1 MASILKVD
9 TITGVATA
17 GSIAITG
24 EGNSTTTNL
33 QQGLAKQ
40 WTHFDSS
47 GTLTA
52 RDSLNVASFTDNST
66 GNYNVNF
73 SSNYGNNDYALTST
87 SRSNVTF
94 ASTFHGDNQTSF
106 ARVFNIQHSD
116 RANADADTVMIVT
129 HGDLA

>member
-1 MASILKVD
+1 MASELRVNTLKD
-9 TITGVATA
+9 ASGNN
-17 GSIAITG
+17 SIATSFVAG
-24 EGNSTTTNL
+24 GS
-33 QQGLAKQ
+33 AKA

-73 SSNYGNNDYALTST
+73 SSNYGNDDYALTST
-87 SRSNVTF
+87 SRANDTF

>member
-1 MASILKVD
+1 M
-9 TITGVATA
+9 
-17 GSIAITG
+17 
-24 EGNSTTTNL
+24 
-33 QQGLAKQ
+33 AKQ
-40 WTHFDSS
+40 WAHFDSS

-66 GNYNVNF
+66 GNYNVSF

-87 SRSNVTF
+87 SRANDTF
-94 ASTFHGDNQTSF
+94 ASTVHGDNQTSF

>member
-1 MASILKVD
+1 MASELRVNTLKD
-9 TITGVATA
+9 ASGNN
-17 GSIAITG
+17 SIATSFVANG
-24 EGNSTTTNL
+24 S
-33 QQGLAKQ
+33 AKA

-87 SRSNVTF
+87 SRANDTF

>member
-1 MASILKVD
+1 MALTNLTKGTV
-9 TITGVATA
+9 V
-17 GSIAITG
+17 GS
-24 EGNSTTTNL
+24 EGGSATTNL
-33 QQGLAKQ
+33 VQGLAKQ

-47 GTLTA
+47 GTDLVP
-52 RDSLNVASFTDNST
+52 RDSLNVASFTDNSV
-66 GNYNVNF
+66 GNYNINF

-87 SRSNVTF
+87 SRSNDTF

>member
-1 MASILKVD
+1 MASELRVNTLKD
-9 TITGVATA
+9 ASGNN
-17 GSIAITG
+17 SIATSFVAG
-24 EGNSTTTNL
+24 GS
-33 QQGLAKQ
+33 AKA

-87 SRSNVTF
+87 SRANDTF

-116 RANADADTVMIVT
+116 RANADADTVMIAT